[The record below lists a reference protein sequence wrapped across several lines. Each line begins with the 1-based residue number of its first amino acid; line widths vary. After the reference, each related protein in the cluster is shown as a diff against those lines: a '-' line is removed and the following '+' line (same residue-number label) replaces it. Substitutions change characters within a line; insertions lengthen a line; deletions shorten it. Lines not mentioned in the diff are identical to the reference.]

1 MLVADTAAVA
11 PPADRVVVPIEA
23 VKSVAPPPAPAL
35 APSTRWYGG
44 PAVAA
49 EIAEVA
55 LLYGVTRYAEGRTRT
70 PGSRTAATLLMISA
84 LTSGAVAHR
93 LHHHGGRAA
102 GSIALRAG
110 SLLAGVLVAEWY
122 LNRHCNLEE
131 GICSGS
137 PALGDLAG
145 AAIIG
150 LPLAVMA
157 FDDAFLAR
165 EPVPS
170 AAPAKASWI
179 PTLRIQQGLAL
190 LGVSS
195 SF

>member
-11 PPADRVVVPIEA
+11 PPADRVIVPIDA
-23 VKSVAPPPAPAL
+23 VQSVTTAPAPTPA
-35 APSTRWYGG
+35 SHWYGG

-49 EIAEVA
+49 DIAEVA
-55 LLYGVTRYAEGRTRT
+55 LFYGVTKYADGRTH
-70 PGSRTAATLLMISA
+70 GSVATTAAALLLLST
-84 LTSGAVAHR
+84 LTSGAVVHGLR
-93 LHHHGGRAA
+93 HHGGRAA
-102 GSIALRAG
+102 ASIAMRAG

-122 LNRHCNLEE
+122 LNRRCNLEE

-137 PALGDLAG
+137 PAIGDLAG

-150 LPLAVMA
+150 LPLAAMA
-157 FDDAFLAR
+157 IDDAFLAR
-165 EPVPS
+165 EPAPA
-170 AAPAKASWI
+170 AAPAKRSWI
-179 PTLRIQQGLAL
+179 PTLRIQWGLAL